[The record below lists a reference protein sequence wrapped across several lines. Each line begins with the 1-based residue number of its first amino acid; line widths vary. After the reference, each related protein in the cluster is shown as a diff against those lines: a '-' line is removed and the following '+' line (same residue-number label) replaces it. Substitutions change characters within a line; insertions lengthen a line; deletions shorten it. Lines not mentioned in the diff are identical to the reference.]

1 MSTSGPGFGG
11 AAADEGD
18 DVVGAQ
24 GGSWG
29 RVLRAEAPSRPEGSA
44 GQDPQE
50 RFHAHLGREEPN
62 QTVRGGLGKSQHG
75 FVFLGCLCGS
85 GVLEGRAR

>member
-1 MSTSGPGFGG
+1 MSASGPGFGG

-24 GGSWG
+24 GGSG
-29 RVLRAEAPSRPEGSA
+29 RRVFRAEAPSRPEGSA

-50 RFHAHLGREEPN
+50 RFHAQLGE
-62 QTVRGGLGKSQHG
+62 RGPIKQSGAGLGSLNT
-75 FVFLGCLCGS
+75 VLCFLGGS
-85 GVLEGRAR
+85 VARVSG